1 MARPLSNALILI
13 EAPVFGGLGSTALPS
28 KNVFADTTILSEK
41 EASNAILYP
50 ATSALLRRG
59 SARAL
64 DVRVRARSGRERF
77 GVEEHRFG
85 ARAVSGAHRALPR
98 GPGGGGRVHVHL
110 VLAGGPVRARG
121 HRVRAR
127 ARALHAGD
135 PRWQSEERSHRRA
148 QDRGAAARRDAAASV
163 RVSPGDARNARS

>member
-1 MARPLSNALILI
+1 MRNASLSTAVILI

-64 DVRVRARSGRERF
+64 DVRVRARSGRERL

-85 ARAVSGAHRALPR
+85 AGA
-98 GPGGGGRVHVHL
+98 
-110 VLAGGPVRARG
+110 
-121 HRVRAR
+121 
-127 ARALHAGD
+127 
-135 PRWQSEERSHRRA
+135 S
-148 QDRGAAARRDAAASV
+148 
-163 RVSPGDARNARS
+163 

>member
-1 MARPLSNALILI
+1 MRNASLSTAVILI

-77 GVEEHRFG
+77 GVEEHRCG
-85 ARAVSGAHRALPR
+85 ARAVSGVDRPVPR

-110 VLAGGPVRARG
+110 VLARGPMRARG
-121 HRVRAR
+121 VGVRAG
-127 ARALHAGD
+127 ACALYASN
-135 PRWQSEERSHRRA
+135 PRRQGEERPDRCA
-148 QDRGAAARRDAAASV
+148 QDRGAAPGRDAAA
-163 RVSPGDARNARS
+163 

>member
-1 MARPLSNALILI
+1 VTPNVAFSRALQRVGCKALILI

-64 DVRVRARSGRERF
+64 DVRVRARSGRERL

-85 ARAVSGAHRALPR
+85 AGA
-98 GPGGGGRVHVHL
+98 
-110 VLAGGPVRARG
+110 
-121 HRVRAR
+121 
-127 ARALHAGD
+127 
-135 PRWQSEERSHRRA
+135 S
-148 QDRGAAARRDAAASV
+148 
-163 RVSPGDARNARS
+163 